1 MRKLA
6 CLLIAAFMCLTMNGL
21 AFGAD
26 TYPAKPIKL
35 IVPYGAGNA
44 TDAAARLM
52 VKYLEKELSTSVAI
66 VNVAGAAGTIGS
78 MQVLRAKPDGYTLLW
93 NHLSLL
99 TAYHTGASKFTWDSL
114 TPICNGV
121 RFYKTLVVRG
131 DAPWKNLQEFV
142 DDARK
147 NPGKIKWG
155 VNIGAGLHFEALGFE
170 TLTGTKFHFVAGEG
184 EADQINAMLGGR
196 IDVCTPSPQIVMQYK
211 EDGRIRALASSTE
224 ERIPSLPGVP
234 TYKEEG
240 VDLTFMYEPALYG
253 PAELPD
259 SIVERLNQ
267 AVANVMKNPEFI
279 AGLAKLGMDPAYMS
293 QEDFRQHLLRL
304 DSQMYM
310 FARQGGLIPKPKL

>member
-1 MRKLA
+1 M
-6 CLLIAAFMCLTMNGL
+6 
-21 AFGAD
+21 
-26 TYPAKPIKL
+26 
-35 IVPYGAGNA
+35 PYGAGNA

-253 PAELPD
+253 PAG
-259 SIVERLNQ
+259 
-267 AVANVMKNPEFI
+267 AA
-279 AGLAKLGMDPAYMS
+279 
-293 QEDFRQHLLRL
+293 
-304 DSQMYM
+304 
-310 FARQGGLIPKPKL
+310 

>member
-26 TYPAKPIKL
+26 TYPSKPIKL

-267 AVANVMKNPEFI
+267 AVANGMKNPEFI

>member
-211 EDGRIRALASSTE
+211 EEGRIRALASSTE

>member
-26 TYPAKPIKL
+26 TYPSKPIKL